1 VARFARH
8 LLAVAAFALLTAFWL
23 WPALRAPGTMVPG
36 DGAGDNL
43 TFVWNTWWM
52 RQALAAGTSPLWT
65 AMLFAPWGT
74 SLALNTHAAA
84 PSLAGAV
91 LLPVFGSAIAATNA
105 IVAVNLLLNLLAS
118 YALGFRLTHS
128 RAAAAV
134 GAIVFGCSPY
144 LGAHLQ
150 GHFNLLAAWVLPL
163 SILVTLQ
170 VLERGSRANTL
181 AAGLTWGT
189 LVYVEYYYAVFAALM
204 VLALLATRAADARV
218 VPPAPSRWPRRL
230 LVIITALLALDA
242 VLLVVI
248 AVTGGTAIRAGGS
261 AISIRG
267 IDNPIA
273 AGGLLVALAAAILI
287 GRRTRTSFAR
297 SIAVADL
304 RQLAAPLAI
313 AFVLSAPVLLAIGA
327 LWMNGDYVS
336 QRYLWRSAPA
346 GIDLATLLLGN
357 PTGLFTQ
364 TVTQRAY
371 SALGIDNIEQSGW
384 LGPAVIILCGIA
396 LLTRS
401 TRRESRLWLVIGVL
415 FATWA
420 IGPYIVAAGT
430 RVWVLLPA
438 TLVRF
443 VPLVSNA
450 RIPSRAMIVV
460 SLSAAMLAAIAW
472 RHLQERD
479 RRVLASCLAL
489 LLALDYLPARPPFF
503 SIDRP
508 AVYDALA
515 AQAVDGILCELPI
528 GLRDGFGEIGS
539 LDTRVLAY
547 QTRHAHPLTG
557 GFVARL
563 SPRLLTAHQAD
574 PVLGPLLRLS
584 AGAPMTA
591 EPPQD
596 RQTAGSRLF
605 GHGIRYV
612 IVNEQTAPPDLI
624 RWVRANLPLRVIAAD
639 GERTLYALDAAIA
652 GSPPRRSPVPSR
664 P

>member
-1 VARFARH
+1 VVRFARH
-8 LLAVAAFALLTAFWL
+8 LPAVAAFALLTAFWL
-23 WPALRAPGTMVPG
+23 WPVLRAPGTMVAG

-52 RQALAAGTSPLWT
+52 RQALAAGRSPLWT
-65 AMLFAPWGT
+65 PILFAPWGT

-84 PSLAGAV
+84 PSLAGAA
-91 LLPVFGSAIAATNA
+91 LLRLFGSAIAATNA
-105 IVAVNLLLNLLAS
+105 IVAVNLLLNFLVS
-118 YALGFRLTHS
+118 YALAFRLTRS

-144 LGAHLQ
+144 IGSHLQ

-163 SILVTLQ
+163 SMLVTPQ
-170 VLERGSRANTL
+170 VLERRSRGRIV

-189 LVYVEYYYAVFAALM
+189 LVYVDYYYAVFAVVM
-204 VLALLATRAADARV
+204 VLALLAVRAVDARV
-218 VPPAPSRWPRRL
+218 VTALSSRWPRLL
-230 LVIITALLALDA
+230 LVIITALLIVDT
-242 VLLVVI
+242 VLVIGI
-248 AVTGGTAIRAGGS
+248 AVTGGTAIRGGGS

-287 GRRTRTSFAR
+287 GRRIRMSFAR
-297 SIAVADL
+297 EIAIADL

-313 AFVLSAPVLLAIGA
+313 ACVLSAPVLLAIVT

-336 QRYLWRSAPA
+336 QRYFWRSAPP

-357 PTGLFTQ
+357 PTGLLAQ
-364 TVTQRAY
+364 PVTGRAY
-371 SALGIDNIEQSGW
+371 NALGIDNIEQSGW
-384 LGPAVIILCGIA
+384 LGPAVIILSAIA
-396 LLTRS
+396 LLARS

-438 TLVRF
+438 TIVRF

-460 SLSAAMLAAIAW
+460 SLSAAMLAALAW

-479 RRVLASCLAL
+479 RRVLTSCLAV

-503 SIDRP
+503 RMDRP
-508 AVYDALA
+508 GVYDALA
-515 AQAVDGILCELPI
+515 AQAADGIVCELPI
-528 GLRDGFGEIGS
+528 GLRDGFGEIGH

-563 SPRLLTAHQAD
+563 SPRLVAAHQAD

-584 AGAPMTA
+584 AGAPMDA

-596 RQTAGSRLF
+596 RETARTRLL
-605 GHGIRYV
+605 GHGIRYL

-624 RWVRANLPLRVIAAD
+624 RWVRANLPLRTIAED
-639 GERTLYALDAAIA
+639 GGRTLYALDGALA
-652 GSPPRRSPVPSR
+652 GSPPPR
-664 P
+664 

>member
-1 VARFARH
+1 VVRFARH
-8 LLAVAAFALLTAFWL
+8 LPAVAAFALLTAFWL
-23 WPALRAPGTMVPG
+23 WPVLRAPGTMVAG

-52 RQALAAGTSPLWT
+52 RQALAAGRSPLWT
-65 AMLFAPWGT
+65 PILFAPWGT
-74 SLALNTHAAA
+74 SLTLNTHAAA
-84 PSLAGAV
+84 PSLAGAA
-91 LLPVFGSAIAATNA
+91 LLRLFGSAIAATNA
-105 IVAVNLLLNLLAS
+105 IVAVNLLLNFLVS
-118 YALGFRLTHS
+118 YALAFRLTRS

-144 LGAHLQ
+144 IGSHLQ

-163 SILVTLQ
+163 SMLVTPQ
-170 VLERGSRANTL
+170 VLERRSRGRIV

-189 LVYVEYYYAVFAALM
+189 LVYVDYYYAVFAVVM
-204 VLALLATRAADARV
+204 VLALLAVRAVDARV
-218 VPPAPSRWPRRL
+218 VTALSSRWPRLL
-230 LVIITALLALDA
+230 LVIITALLIVDT
-242 VLLVVI
+242 VLVIGI
-248 AVTGGTAIRAGGS
+248 AVTGGTAIRGGGS

-287 GRRTRTSFAR
+287 GRRIRMSFAR
-297 SIAVADL
+297 EIAIADL

-313 AFVLSAPVLLAIGA
+313 ACVLSAPVLLAIVT

-336 QRYLWRSAPA
+336 QRYFWRSAPP

-357 PTGLFTQ
+357 PTGLLAQ
-364 TVTQRAY
+364 PVTGRAY
-371 SALGIDNIEQSGW
+371 NALGIDNIEQSGW
-384 LGPAVIILCGIA
+384 LGPAVIILSAIA
-396 LLTRS
+396 LLARS

-438 TLVRF
+438 TIVRF

-460 SLSAAMLAAIAW
+460 SLSAAMLAALAW

-479 RRVLASCLAL
+479 RRVLTSCLAV

-503 SIDRP
+503 RMDRP
-508 AVYDALA
+508 GVYDALA
-515 AQAVDGILCELPI
+515 AQAADGIVCELPI
-528 GLRDGFGEIGS
+528 GLRDGFGEIGH

-563 SPRLLTAHQAD
+563 SPRLVAAHQAD

-584 AGAPMTA
+584 AGAPMDA

-596 RQTAGSRLF
+596 RETARTRLL
-605 GHGIRYV
+605 GHGIRYL

-624 RWVRANLPLRVIAAD
+624 RWVRANLPLRTIAED
-639 GERTLYALDAAIA
+639 GGRTLYALDGALA
-652 GSPPRRSPVPSR
+652 GSPPPR
-664 P
+664 